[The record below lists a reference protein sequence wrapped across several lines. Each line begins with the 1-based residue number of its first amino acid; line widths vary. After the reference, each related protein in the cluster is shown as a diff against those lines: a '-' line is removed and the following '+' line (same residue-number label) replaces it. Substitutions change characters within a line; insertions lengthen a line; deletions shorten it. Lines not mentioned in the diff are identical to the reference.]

1 MAGRLSASLV
11 LAVCGLIAAAAP
23 AAAQVPGVLDCD
35 ELDPSHCL
43 YPFPNDRFTVA
54 DATTDTGRRVNLPL
68 LGMPRNIV
76 GKPVNPRDMNRSDGF
91 SPGSLIITK
100 VPGLD
105 NQAAFEQT
113 GAVPI
118 TDMARSLDPGQ
129 PVVVIDA
136 GTGERHLIWSEI
148 DANPADPA
156 DRTLLIRPGVNF
168 EEGHRY
174 IVALRDLRDAAGNT
188 LEARAPFRAWRDN
201 PAPNAGGRRGHM
213 EDLFGTLG
221 EAGIERESLYLAW
234 DFTVA
239 SERSLTERMLHIRDD
254 AFAQLGDT
262 DLADL
267 QVEGRAPAYTVD
279 AVTDYTPEQ
288 DARIARRIEG
298 TFQVPCYL
306 AAGLTCVTGTR
317 FRYGADGKP
326 LRLTENS
333 VEANYIC
340 HVPRSASAASPAR
353 PSLYG
358 HGLLGSAGEIGQ
370 SQLKSLGN
378 DHNFVFCATDWDGM
392 SEEDLPN
399 VVTIL
404 LDLSRFS
411 TLADRV
417 QQGMLNQL
425 FLGRLMIHPD
435 GFSRAA
441 VFQDGGQS
449 VIDTERLFYDGNSQ
463 GGIIGGALTAV
474 APDFQHAVLGVPGM
488 NYSTLLRR
496 SVDFVGDDM
505 LTVAMNGGEGFGYS
519 SLMYTAYPDELE
531 RPLTLALIQMLW
543 DRAEAN
549 GYAHHMTDDPLPNT
563 PEHRVLMHVAF
574 GDHQVADVSAEVEAR
589 TIGARMLHKPMLDAG
604 RHSSVDPFYAI
615 EAIPAFPYGGSA
627 LVVWDS
633 GTPTPPTTNT
643 PPRAGDDPHEFP
655 RRQPAAREQ
664 KSAFLQI
671 GGQIIDVC
679 GGGPC
684 YAPPG

>member
-1 MAGRLSASLV
+1 MAGRLLASLA
-11 LAVCGLIAAAAP
+11 LAFSALITAAAP

-35 ELDPSHCL
+35 ELDQSHCL

-54 DATTDTGRRVNLPL
+54 DPGTDTGRRLNLPL
-68 LGMPRNIV
+68 LGVPRNV
-76 GKPVNPRDMNRSDGF
+76 AGKPIDPSDMNRADGF

-118 TDMARSLDPGQ
+118 TDMARSFDPDQ
-129 PVVVIDA
+129 PVVVLDA
-136 GTGERHLIWSEI
+136 DTGQRHLIWAEI

-156 DRTLLIRPGVNF
+156 DRTLLIRPGTNL

-174 IVALRDLRDAAGNT
+174 IVALRNLKDAGGNT
-188 LEARAPFRAWRDN
+188 IQARSPFRAWRDN
-201 PAPNAGGRRGHM
+201 PNPNAGGRRGHM
-213 EDLFGTLG
+213 EDIFETLAD
-221 EAGIERESLYLAW
+221 AGIDRDSLYLAW

-239 SERSLTERMLHIRDD
+239 SEDSLAGRMLHIRDD
-254 AFAQLGDT
+254 AFEQLGDT
-262 DLADL
+262 NLADL
-267 QVEGRAPAYTVD
+267 QVDGRAPAFTVD
-279 AVTDYTPEQ
+279 TVTTYTPEQ

-298 TFQVPCYL
+298 TFEVPCYI
-306 AAGLTCVTGTR
+306 AAGLTCTPGLPFVLDD
-317 FRYGADGKP
+317 DGKP
-326 LRLTENS
+326 LRL
-333 VEANYIC
+333 VEGTVQANYIC

-353 PSLYG
+353 ASLYG

-392 SEEDLPN
+392 SSEDLPN
-399 VVTIL
+399 VATL
-404 LDLSRFS
+404 LVDLSRFN
-411 TLADRV
+411 TLADRG

-435 GFSRAA
+435 GFSSVAP
-441 VFQDGGQS
+441 FQDGGQS
-449 VIDTERLFYDGNSQ
+449 VIDTRRLFYDGNSQ
-463 GGIIGGALTAV
+463 GGIMGGGLTAV
-474 APDFQHAVLGVPGM
+474 APDFEHAVLGVPGM

-505 LTVAMNGGEGFGYS
+505 LTVALNGGEGFGYS
-519 SLMYTAYPDELE
+519 SLMYTAYPNELE
-531 RPLTLALIQMLW
+531 RPLILALIQLLW

-549 GYAHHMTDDPLPNT
+549 GYAHHMTDDPLENT
-563 PEHRVLMHVAF
+563 PAHRVLLHVAF
-574 GDHQVADVSAEVEAR
+574 GDHQVAPVTAEVEAR
-589 TIGARMLHKPMLDAG
+589 TIGARVLHKPMLDPG
-604 RHSSVDPFYAI
+604 RHSDVDPFYAI
-615 EAIPAFPYGGSA
+615 DAIPVFPDDGSA
-627 LVVWDS
+627 LVVWDA
-633 GTPTPPTTNT
+633 GTPTPPITNT
-643 PPRAGDDPHEFP
+643 PPRAGQDPHEFP

-664 KSAFLQI
+664 KSAFLRI

-684 YAPPG
+684 YATPG